1 MVAGAP
7 RSQPPTYTLMAQL
20 SREPLRH
27 LFLELVEKNY
37 SVVGLRNR
45 QLTEYVVAL
54 LDDFSSAATLYRIRN
69 VAGKPLD
76 TVAEMLDVCL
86 PQPED
91 AHSLEHER
99 CVRQHIGDFA
109 LFFTGMFPESVGAR
123 RRGRA
128 CESLIDYVKTGK
140 ESYRRVSEYE
150 RAHRH
155 PPTPRRL
162 PGEPESGRHE
172 ELDAAVFAQLA
183 AEFERCMVGLNLVK
197 SELRSF
203 SDPIYAEVRH
213 LLERSQ

>member
-1 MVAGAP
+1 
-7 RSQPPTYTLMAQL
+7 MAQL

-37 SVVGLRNR
+37 SVVGLRDHH
-45 QLTEYVVAL
+45 LTEYIVAL

-76 TVAEMLDVCL
+76 TVAEMLEECVPQTGDV
-86 PQPED
+86 
-91 AHSLEHER
+91 SSFEHER

-128 CESLIDYVKTGK
+128 FEGLIDYVKTGK
-140 ESYRRVSEYE
+140 DSYRRVSEYD
-150 RAHRH
+150 RAHPH
-155 PPTPRRL
+155 PPAHRPL
-162 PGEPESGRHE
+162 PGEPASRRTKA
-172 ELDAAVFAQLA
+172 LNAALFAQLA

-213 LLERSQ
+213 LLERSE